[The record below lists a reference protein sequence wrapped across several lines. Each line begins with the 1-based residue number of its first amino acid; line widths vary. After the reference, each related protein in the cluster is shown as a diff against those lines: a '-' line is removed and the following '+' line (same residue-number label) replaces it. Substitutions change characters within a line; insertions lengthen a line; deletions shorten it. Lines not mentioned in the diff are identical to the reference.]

1 MRDSVSRFLR
11 SLELDS
17 ESSTNTIAAYGND
30 LTQFATWAETAHGR
44 TAVLEVDDAL
54 LMEYMLYL
62 RERGYANSTIAR
74 KTAALR
80 SFFGHLN
87 RSGVMRSDPTEKL
100 ASPRV
105 ERDAPRTLSEA
116 DISALLQHVVES
128 PGGEALRDAAM
139 LHVLYATG
147 MRVTELVTLDVDDVD
162 VQIARLWCTGKQDR
176 RRELEITS
184 DVHTLLRTWI
194 SDGRPRLVRKPDETA
209 LFVNH
214 RGSRL
219 TRQGFW
225 LILKGHAAAVGIE
238 HLTPHTLRHSFAA
251 HQVRRGRDLGDIQR
265 MLGHV
270 SIATTQIY
278 QRLGP
283 NSADNREADPAEP
296 KLVYIDDAETADTAD
311 SDAASTEQPTVAPT
325 PPATSSATPHEP
337 PKRSPNG
344 AVADDLAD
352 TDGDGDGQPQR
363 GARASAVK
371 AQADGRD

>member
-1 MRDSVSRFLR
+1 MRDSVQRFLR
-11 SLELDS
+11 SLELES
-17 ESSTNTIAAYGND
+17 ESSANTVAAYGND
-30 LTQFATWAETAHGR
+30 LSQFTKWADTAHSR
-44 TAVLEVDDAL
+44 SRIAEMDDAL

-80 SFFGHLN
+80 SFFGHLV
-87 RSGVMRSDPTEKL
+87 RTEVLRSDPTEKL

-116 DISALLQHVVES
+116 DIRALLTHVVQA

-147 MRVTELVTLDVDDVD
+147 MRVTELVTLDLDDVD
-162 VQIARLWCTGKQDR
+162 EHSARLWCTGKQDR
-176 RRELEITS
+176 RRELELNG
-184 DVHTLLRTWI
+184 DVHGLLRTWI
-194 SDGRPRLVRKPDETA
+194 ADGRPRLVRDSAEAA

-225 LILKGHAAAVGIE
+225 LILKGHAASVGIE
-238 HLTPHTLRHSFAA
+238 YLTPHTLRHSFAA
-251 HQVRRGRDLGDIQR
+251 HQVRQGRDLGDIQR

-283 NSADNREADPAEP
+283 
-296 KLVYIDDAETADTAD
+296 
-311 SDAASTEQPTVAPT
+311 DAASTRPAATTTTTTTTTADADSTDAAPHVA
-325 PPATSSATPHEP
+325 
-337 PKRSPNG
+337 N
-344 AVADDLAD
+344 ADDGTPLETPVSYTTHTD
-352 TDGDGDGQPQR
+352 TDSDSADPTLGDGDGQPQR
-363 GARASAVK
+363 GARASAL
-371 AQADGRD
+371 